1 VASALETNL
10 NPIARRDWTRALRMY
25 GHCSHQVLD
34 ASMGVLLCAVPGSVG
49 GVEVGLAGT

>member
-34 ASMGVLLCAVPGSVG
+34 ASMGVLLCALP
-49 GVEVGLAGT
+49 